1 MKYSNPEVYISAA
14 DIQNKI
20 AELGQRI
27 SEDYKD
33 GELTVVSI
41 SNGAMLFTA
50 DLVRAVT
57 IPMHLDSIMISS
69 YAGTE
74 SSGNISLRSEFKLD
88 LSGKDVLVVDEILDS
103 GNTLFYTRQKLLE
116 QNPASLKICVLLNKQ
131 ERRKVDVIADY
142 VGFEIPDL
150 FVIGYGMDYKEY
162 FRNLPYI
169 GIYTS

>member
-1 MKYSNPEVYISAA
+1 MKYSNPEVYISAM

-20 AELGQRI
+20 AELGRRI

-57 IPMHLDSIMISS
+57 ILMHLDSIMISS

-88 LSGKDVLVVDEILDS
+88 LSGKDVLIVDEILDS
-103 GNTLFYTRQKLLE
+103 GNTLFYARQKLLE
-116 QNPASLKICVLLNKQ
+116 QNPASLKTCVLLNKQ
-131 ERRKVDVIADY
+131 ERRKVDVNADY

-169 GIYTS
+169 GIYKS

>member
-1 MKYSNPEVYISAA
+1 MKYSNPEVYISAV

-20 AELGQRI
+20 AELGRRI

-88 LSGKDVLVVDEILDS
+88 LSGKDVLIVDEILDS
-103 GNTLFYTRQKLLE
+103 GNTLFYTRRKLLE

-131 ERRKVDVIADY
+131 ERRKVDVNADY

-169 GIYTS
+169 GIYKS